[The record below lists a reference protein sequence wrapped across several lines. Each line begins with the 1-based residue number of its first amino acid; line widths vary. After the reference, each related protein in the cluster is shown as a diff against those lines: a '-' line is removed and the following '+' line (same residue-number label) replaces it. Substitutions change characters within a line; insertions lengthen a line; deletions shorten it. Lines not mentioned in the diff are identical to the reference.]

1 MLAFASPEAEAS
13 SLDQIVRPAPPPQ
26 SILAALA
33 QSPVLGVLDD
43 VARGRLAASGAPIEL
58 AAGSLLFQA
67 GDPGDAAFVL
77 LSGELEVKTRGLDGR
92 EVRLMA
98 LRPGA
103 VVGEMAVID
112 GAPRSADVCAARKSR
127 LWRVPR
133 SALIEAL
140 EHDPRAALA
149 LMGELSRRLRAANA
163 AFEAQRLLD
172 LGGRLAQLL
181 LAERSGRATVAMTQ
195 TEMARRLGLSREKV
209 NRKLHAWAGQGFV
222 ELTGSGV
229 RILDPDRLA
238 EAMAPER

>member
-1 MLAFASPEAEAS
+1 M
-13 SLDQIVRPAPPPQ
+13 DQIVRPAAPPQ
-26 SILAALA
+26 AILAALA

-43 VARGRLAASGAPIEL
+43 AARGRLAASGASVAL
-58 AAGSLLFQA
+58 AAGALLFQA

-77 LSGELEVKTRGLDGR
+77 LSGELEVKTQGPDGR
-92 EVRLMA
+92 EVRLIA

-112 GAPRSADVCAARKSR
+112 GAARSADVCATRKSR

-163 AFEAQRLLD
+163 AFEAQRLFD

-181 LAERSGRATVAMTQ
+181 LAERSGRAPVAMTQ

-209 NRKLHAWAGQGFV
+209 NRKLHAWAERGWV

-229 RILDPDRLA
+229 RVVEEERLVA
-238 EAMAPER
+238 AMTPGR